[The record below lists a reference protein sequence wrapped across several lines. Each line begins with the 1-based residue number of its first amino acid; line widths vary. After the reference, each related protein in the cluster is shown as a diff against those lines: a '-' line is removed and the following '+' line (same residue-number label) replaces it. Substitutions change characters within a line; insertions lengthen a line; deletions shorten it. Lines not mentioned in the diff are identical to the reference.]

1 MEEFVINEAKIKE
14 DLDYLDDVNGLTKDD
29 KKMVR
34 CDLIAGIDR
43 SILRKYYKRN
53 VSQTRKKIISFLLRA
68 GSPESVADKY
78 LDKKIKEEK
87 IGQAVRYINDG
98 VPAQYVD
105 LHFKDSLFPR
115 LCEYWLYEQNLLK
128 KKKEKENVEKQEVSD
143 GLIRTDESETN
154 VEDKSDEMVE
164 SAGKEN
170 VEEIQTPEES
180 ENKVVET
187 ENNTQNSSVVPDD
200 PKSDETE
207 KVDSDVKAEAKV
219 VAEALESKV
228 EAEEKKAPKE
238 ENSVKHEAAASQNTV
253 INGFTFEQMME
264 LFSYMNNNANCNAQK
279 MHTPVSAE
287 EEKAVVEEKED
298 KSSVP
303 AEPVESNEVKQPQP
317 EVLTEE
323 KLQAIVSAAMKQ
335 TIEEAKKQTL
345 EEINRQHEIDV
356 AKGEKAEKDPVDIYI
371 DDIRREISEL
381 RREADENKKTENALR
396 NELEEKN
403 KETADRMMDYYEKFK
418 ELQAKAEEKESAEPS
433 EEDSSKNN
441 SNSLSLGGYIVPL
454 KDTNGNVIGTM
465 PVEIERRRS
474 NGIGG
479 LFGLLGFKKKSQQSL
494 VRMVISGELNKE
506 QLSHIVGAMKK
517 GLSEGQLTDLIE
529 SKVPAEKMPEI
540 IEIAL
545 LEKSMGY
552 AY

>member
-14 DLDYLDDVNGLTKDD
+14 DLEYLDNVNGLTKDD
-29 KKMVR
+29 KKMAR

-43 SILRKYYKRN
+43 LLLRKYYKRN

-68 GSPESVADKY
+68 GAPESVIDKY

-87 IGQAVRYINDG
+87 ISQAVRYITEG

-105 LHFKDSLFPR
+105 IHFNDSLFPR
-115 LCEYWLYEQNLLK
+115 LSEYWLYEQNLLK
-128 KKKEKENVEKQEVSD
+128 MKKEKEEAENKITPD
-143 GLIRTDESETN
+143 GLIRTEETEVP

-164 SAGKEN
+164 PVENEKED
-170 VEEIQTPEES
+170 ES
-180 ENKVVET
+180 TKDEN
-187 ENNTQNSSVVPDD
+187 DD
-200 PKSDETE
+200 
-207 KVDSDVKAEAKV
+207 DSKAEV
-219 VAEALESKV
+219 ITGETVTEV
-228 EAEEKKAPKE
+228 EAEEKNDSKSDEGIKP
-238 ENSVKHEAAASQNTV
+238 EAAVSQNTV

-264 LFSYMNNNANCNAQK
+264 LFSYMNSNANSYAQK
-279 MHTPVSAE
+279 MHDTVPNESEKPVS
-287 EEKAVVEEKED
+287 ED
-298 KSSVP
+298 KI
-303 AEPVESNEVKQPQP
+303 
-317 EVLTEE
+317 
-323 KLQAIVSAAMKQ
+323 QAIVAAAMKQ

-345 EEINRQHEIDV
+345 EEISKQRTLDV
-356 AKGEKAEKDPVDIYI
+356 DKTVKAESKSADINI
-371 DDIRREISEL
+371 DDIRKEISEL

-396 NELEEKN
+396 NELEEKS
-403 KETADRMMDYYEKFK
+403 KETADRIKDYYEMFRN
-418 ELQAKAEEKESAEPS
+418 LKANPEEDKVEAS
-433 EEDSSKNN
+433 EEQNSK
-441 SNSLSLGGYIVPL
+441 LSTSGYMVPL
-454 KDTNGNVIGTM
+454 KDSNGNIVGTM
-465 PVEIERRRS
+465 PVEIERRKS
-474 NGIGG
+474 NGLGG

-494 VRMVISGELNKE
+494 VRMVISGELNKA

>member
-14 DLDYLDDVNGLTKDD
+14 DLEYLDNVNGLTKDD
-29 KKMVR
+29 KKMAR

-43 SILRKYYKRN
+43 LLLRKYYKRN

-68 GSPESVADKY
+68 GAPESVIDKY

-87 IGQAVRYINDG
+87 ISLAVRYITEG

-105 LHFKDSLFPR
+105 LHFNDSLFPR
-115 LCEYWLYEQNLLK
+115 LSEYWLYEQNLLK
-128 KKKEKENVEKQEVSD
+128 MKKEKEEAENKKTPD
-143 GLIRTDESETN
+143 GLIRTEETEAP
-154 VEDKSDEMVE
+154 VEDKSDE
-164 SAGKEN
+164 
-170 VEEIQTPEES
+170 I
-180 ENKVVET
+180 VET
-187 ENNTQNSSVVPDD
+187 VVNEKEDESTKDDSDDDAEAEVITEEAVMEVEDEEKND
-200 PKSDETE
+200 PKSDASI
-207 KVDSDVKAEAKV
+207 KPEATV
-219 VAEALESKV
+219 
-228 EAEEKKAPKE
+228 
-238 ENSVKHEAAASQNTV
+238 SQNTV

-264 LFSYMNNNANCNAQK
+264 LFSYMNSNANSNAQK
-279 MHTPVSAE
+279 MHDTVPNESEKPVS
-287 EEKAVVEEKED
+287 ED
-298 KSSVP
+298 KI
-303 AEPVESNEVKQPQP
+303 
-317 EVLTEE
+317 
-323 KLQAIVSAAMKQ
+323 QAIVAAAMKQ

-345 EEINRQHEIDV
+345 EEISKQRTLDV
-356 AKGEKAEKDPVDIYI
+356 DKTVKVESKSADINI
-371 DDIRREISEL
+371 DDIRKEISEL

-403 KETADRMMDYYEKFK
+403 KETAERMKDYYEMFRN
-418 ELQAKAEEKESAEPS
+418 LKANPEEDRVEAS
-433 EEDSSKNN
+433 EEQNSK
-441 SNSLSLGGYIVPL
+441 LSTSGYMVPL
-454 KDTNGNVIGTM
+454 KDSNGNIVGTM
-465 PVEIERRRS
+465 PVEIERRKS
-474 NGIGG
+474 NGLGG

-494 VRMVISGELNKE
+494 VRMVISGELNKA

>member
-14 DLDYLDDVNGLTKDD
+14 DLEYLDNVNGLTKDD
-29 KKMVR
+29 KKMAR

-43 SILRKYYKRN
+43 LLLRKYYKRN

-68 GSPESVADKY
+68 GAPESVIDKY

-87 IGQAVRYINDG
+87 ISQAVRYITEG

-105 LHFKDSLFPR
+105 LHFNDSLFPR
-115 LCEYWLYEQNLLK
+115 LSEYWLYEQNLLK
-128 KKKEKENVEKQEVSD
+128 MKKEKEEAENKKTPD
-143 GLIRTDESETN
+143 GLIRTEETEAP

-164 SAGKEN
+164 PVENEKED
-170 VEEIQTPEES
+170 ES
-180 ENKVVET
+180 TKDEN
-187 ENNTQNSSVVPDD
+187 DD
-200 PKSDETE
+200 
-207 KVDSDVKAEAKV
+207 DSKAEV
-219 VAEALESKV
+219 ITGETVTEV
-228 EAEEKKAPKE
+228 EAEEKNDSKSDEGIKP
-238 ENSVKHEAAASQNTV
+238 EAAVSQNTV

-264 LFSYMNNNANCNAQK
+264 LFSYMNSNANSNAQK
-279 MHTPVSAE
+279 MHDTVPNESEKPVS
-287 EEKAVVEEKED
+287 ED
-298 KSSVP
+298 KI
-303 AEPVESNEVKQPQP
+303 
-317 EVLTEE
+317 
-323 KLQAIVSAAMKQ
+323 QAIVAAAMKQ

-345 EEINRQHEIDV
+345 EEISKQRTLDV
-356 AKGEKAEKDPVDIYI
+356 DKTVKAESKSTDINI
-371 DDIRREISEL
+371 DDIRKEISEL

-396 NELEEKN
+396 NELEEKS
-403 KETADRMMDYYEKFK
+403 KETAERMKDYYEMFRN
-418 ELQAKAEEKESAEPS
+418 LKANP
-433 EEDSSKNN
+433 EEDKVETSEKQNSK
-441 SNSLSLGGYIVPL
+441 LSTSGYMVPL
-454 KDTNGNVIGTM
+454 KDSNGNIVGTM
-465 PVEIERRRS
+465 PVEIERRKS
-474 NGIGG
+474 NGLGG

-494 VRMVISGELNKE
+494 VRMVISGELNKA

>member
-14 DLDYLDDVNGLTKDD
+14 DLEYLDNVNGLTKDD
-29 KKMVR
+29 KKMAR

-43 SILRKYYKRN
+43 LLLRKYYKRN

-68 GSPESVADKY
+68 GAPESVIDKY

-87 IGQAVRYINDG
+87 ISQAVRYITEG

-105 LHFKDSLFPR
+105 LHFNDSLFPR
-115 LCEYWLYEQNLLK
+115 LSEYWLYEQNLLK
-128 KKKEKENVEKQEVSD
+128 IKKEKEEAENKITPD
-143 GLIRTDESETN
+143 GLIRTEETEVP

-164 SAGKEN
+164 PVENEKED
-170 VEEIQTPEES
+170 ES
-180 ENKVVET
+180 TKDEN
-187 ENNTQNSSVVPDD
+187 DD
-200 PKSDETE
+200 
-207 KVDSDVKAEAKV
+207 DSKAEV
-219 VAEALESKV
+219 ITGETVTEV
-228 EAEEKKAPKE
+228 EAEEKNDSKSDEGIKP
-238 ENSVKHEAAASQNTV
+238 EAAVSQNTV

-264 LFSYMNNNANCNAQK
+264 LFSYMNSNANSNVQK
-279 MHTPVSAE
+279 MYDAAPAEVEKPVS
-287 EEKAVVEEKED
+287 ED
-298 KSSVP
+298 KI
-303 AEPVESNEVKQPQP
+303 
-317 EVLTEE
+317 
-323 KLQAIVSAAMKQ
+323 QAIVAAAMKQ

-345 EEINRQHEIDV
+345 EEISKQRTTD
-356 AKGEKAEKDPVDIYI
+356 VDIAVKTESKLSDINI
-371 DDIRREISEL
+371 DDIRKEISEL

-396 NELEEKN
+396 NELEEKS
-403 KETADRMMDYYEKFK
+403 KETAERMKDYYEMFRN
-418 ELQAKAEEKESAEPS
+418 LKANPEEDKVETS
-433 EEDSSKNN
+433 EEQNSK
-441 SNSLSLGGYIVPL
+441 LSTSGYMVPL
-454 KDTNGNVIGTM
+454 KDSNGNIVGTM
-465 PVEIERRRS
+465 PVEIERRKS
-474 NGIGG
+474 NGLGG

-494 VRMVISGELNKE
+494 VRMVISGELNKA

>member
-14 DLDYLDDVNGLTKDD
+14 DLEYLDNVNGLTKDD
-29 KKMVR
+29 KKMAR

-43 SILRKYYKRN
+43 LLLRKYYKRN

-68 GSPESVADKY
+68 GAPESVIDKY

-87 IGQAVRYINDG
+87 ISQAVRYITEG

-105 LHFKDSLFPR
+105 LHFNDSLFPR
-115 LCEYWLYEQNLLK
+115 LSEYWLYEQNLLK
-128 KKKEKENVEKQEVSD
+128 MKKEKEEAENKITPD
-143 GLIRTDESETN
+143 GLIRTEETEVP

-164 SAGKEN
+164 PVENEKEG
-170 VEEIQTPEES
+170 ES
-180 ENKVVET
+180 TKDEN
-187 ENNTQNSSVVPDD
+187 DD
-200 PKSDETE
+200 
-207 KVDSDVKAEAKV
+207 DSKAEV
-219 VAEALESKV
+219 ITGETVTEV
-228 EAEEKKAPKE
+228 EAEEKNDSKSDEGIKP
-238 ENSVKHEAAASQNTV
+238 EAAVSQNTV

-264 LFSYMNNNANCNAQK
+264 LFSYMNSNANSNAQK
-279 MHTPVSAE
+279 KHDTVPNESEKPVS
-287 EEKAVVEEKED
+287 ED
-298 KSSVP
+298 KI
-303 AEPVESNEVKQPQP
+303 
-317 EVLTEE
+317 
-323 KLQAIVSAAMKQ
+323 QAIVAAAMKQ

-345 EEINRQHEIDV
+345 EEISKQRTLDV
-356 AKGEKAEKDPVDIYI
+356 DKTVKAESKSADINI
-371 DDIRREISEL
+371 DDIRKEISEL

-396 NELEEKN
+396 NELEEKS
-403 KETADRMMDYYEKFK
+403 KETADRMKDYYEMFRN
-418 ELQAKAEEKESAEPS
+418 LKANPEEDKVETS
-433 EEDSSKNN
+433 EEQNSK
-441 SNSLSLGGYIVPL
+441 LSTSGYMVPL
-454 KDTNGNVIGTM
+454 KDSNGNIVGTM
-465 PVEIERRRS
+465 PVEIERRKS
-474 NGIGG
+474 NGLGG

-494 VRMVISGELNKE
+494 VRMVISGELNKA

>member
-14 DLDYLDDVNGLTKDD
+14 DLEYLDNVNGLTKDD
-29 KKMVR
+29 KKMAR

-43 SILRKYYKRN
+43 LLLRKYYKRN

-68 GSPESVADKY
+68 GAPESVIDKY

-87 IGQAVRYINDG
+87 ISLAVRYITEG

-105 LHFKDSLFPR
+105 LHFNDSLFPR
-115 LCEYWLYEQNLLK
+115 LSEYWLYEQNLLK
-128 KKKEKENVEKQEVSD
+128 MKKEKEEAENKKTPD
-143 GLIRTDESETN
+143 GLIRTEETGAP
-154 VEDKSDEMVE
+154 VEDKSDE
-164 SAGKEN
+164 
-170 VEEIQTPEES
+170 I
-180 ENKVVET
+180 VET
-187 ENNTQNSSVVPDD
+187 VVNEKEDESITVDSDDDAEAEVITEEAVMEVEYEEKND
-200 PKSDETE
+200 PKSDASI
-207 KVDSDVKAEAKV
+207 K
-219 VAEALESKV
+219 
-228 EAEEKKAPKE
+228 P
-238 ENSVKHEAAASQNTV
+238 EAAVSQNTV

-264 LFSYMNNNANCNAQK
+264 LFSYMNSNANSNAQK
-279 MHTPVSAE
+279 MHDTVPNESEKPVS
-287 EEKAVVEEKED
+287 ED
-298 KSSVP
+298 KI
-303 AEPVESNEVKQPQP
+303 
-317 EVLTEE
+317 
-323 KLQAIVSAAMKQ
+323 QAIVAAAMKQ

-345 EEINRQHEIDV
+345 EEISKQRTLVVDKTV
-356 AKGEKAEKDPVDIYI
+356 KAESKSTDINI
-371 DDIRREISEL
+371 DDIRKEISEL

-403 KETADRMMDYYEKFK
+403 KETAERMKDYYEMFRN
-418 ELQAKAEEKESAEPS
+418 LKANPEEDRVEAS
-433 EEDSSKNN
+433 EEQNSK
-441 SNSLSLGGYIVPL
+441 LSTSGYMVPL
-454 KDTNGNVIGTM
+454 KDSNGNIVGTM
-465 PVEIERRRS
+465 PVEIERRKS
-474 NGIGG
+474 NGLGG

-494 VRMVISGELNKE
+494 VRMVISGELNKA